1 MMQLAAN
8 PGGQPVMQLALLR
21 IAGLPFDA
29 FHFQAPESASVLER
43 LLDHECELGQGSL
56 ALEQALFAAAGESRG
71 RDAVE
76 QSPADRATRY
86 AILRLRRDLHN
97 GRRPAAQDLDAVRT
111 VLGQEVLGPLERHI
125 ADLDLRTELLNAYHV
140 TFRSERSR
148 SWMALVASSAHPLVE
163 EGLYLASPR
172 ILPIVVR
179 LRTKD
184 PRAPWSHEE
193 RHAASKLA
201 AYLAR
206 FCTKTSPN
214 GIFCSVTL
222 ADIGGSD
229 VEIRGDPG
237 QVTIDVL
244 LNIAEVRKVTAHLAV
259 DPEVEAAIVPRP
271 NPTLRR
277 IEGGWSFWKSAT
289 PRASTDEE
297 IFSKAKDH
305 PVLDEF
311 LTEAGRGAHDVR
323 ALLASVA
330 TRCGVDER
338 ELRSFYRALVDR
350 GLLVGEIEIPY
361 SESRPLRFLAA
372 ACRDAGCRPG
382 WLDLA
387 EEIEAQV
394 DALPGLPRGERIA
407 SMDRIAAQFEGLGHT
422 RPLIRDELFRVDSAA
437 SSSVR
442 LPERIL
448 RDLRDPI
455 SSFALM
461 LGAMY
466 PEELTSQDL
475 AARFLKEHPPDEDV
489 PLLDLYRSFAG
500 LPDSGRILEFPRSS
514 EAPQEKES
522 TDRLGPAARRR
533 RARRTARRVG
543 DWFRER
549 ARRAVSGEIVEVSGE
564 TIRELVGEAAE
575 PRWSCGVLF
584 QIAARSTSAVAEGDY
599 LLVLSSLF
607 NGTGLALAR
616 FARLLGERERDSSSG
631 PGRKAS
637 TNWITMELRRGWSAL
652 ERPGA
657 ILAELTYNHAV
668 RTANAGL
675 RPALFAHEIEL
686 PGDRSSRGAEALP
699 LCDLVV
705 RYDSTEKR
713 LVIRSV
719 SRRSEVIPILSSGVN
734 PVGFVS
740 DLVAI
745 GRQGW
750 QSMGYLP
757 GFEADDIEHWPRF
770 TCGRV
775 VLFRERWVLRR
786 ESLPTLPPAKGRD
799 RDAEWF
805 LETARWRRR
814 HRLPRRVFVHTRYDP
829 KPFYVD
835 LESPI
840 LADLLRRAVASLAGK
855 DEPILFVTEMLPG
868 PDELWLRDPSGSAY
882 ATELLVQLEGSS
894 ARAAFIDSARRDG
907 SDT

>member
-1 MMQLAAN
+1 MK
-8 PGGQPVMQLALLR
+8 LALLR

-29 FHFQAPESASVLER
+29 FRFHAPESASILER
-43 LLDHECELGQGSL
+43 LLDHEREMGRRSM
-56 ALEQALFAAAGESRG
+56 ALQEALFAAAGESMG

-76 QSPADRATRY
+76 QGPVERASRY

-97 GRRPAAQDLDAVRT
+97 DRRPAAQELAAVRT
-111 VLGQEVLGPLERHI
+111 VLGPEILGLLGPHI

-140 TFRSERSR
+140 TFRTERSC

-172 ILPIVVR
+172 ILPIIAR

-184 PRAPWSHEE
+184 PGAPWSHEE

-214 GIFCSVTL
+214 GVFCPVAL

-229 VEIRGDPG
+229 VELRGDPG
-237 QVTIDVL
+237 QVRIEVL
-244 LNIAEVRKVTAHLAV
+244 LNIAEARKVTAHLAV
-259 DPEVEAAIVPRP
+259 DPEIEAAIVPRP

-311 LTEAGRGAHDVR
+311 VAEAGRGVHDVR
-323 ALLASVA
+323 ALLTTVA

-350 GLLVGEIEIPY
+350 GILVGEIEIPY
-361 SESRPLRFLAA
+361 SESRPLRFLVA

-387 EEIEAQV
+387 EEIEAQIDV
-394 DALPGLPRGERIA
+394 LPGLPRDERIA
-407 SMDRIAAQFEGLGHT
+407 SMDRIAAQLERLHHT
-422 RPLIRDELFRVDSAA
+422 RPLSRDELFRVDSAA

-448 RDLRDPI
+448 RDLREPM

-466 PEELTSQDL
+466 PEELTAQDL

-489 PLLDLYRSFAG
+489 PLLDLYRSFAD
-500 LPDSGRILEFPRSS
+500 LPDTGRILEFPRSS
-514 EAPQEKES
+514 EAPEEQEG
-522 TDRLGPAARRR
+522 TDRSGPAARRL
-533 RARRTARRVG
+533 RARRTARRIG

-549 ARRAVSGEIVEVSGE
+549 ARSAVSGEIVEVSCE
-564 TIRELVGEAAE
+564 TIRELVGDAAE

-584 QIAARSTSAVAEGDY
+584 QIAAPSASAVAEGDY
-599 LLVLSSLF
+599 LLVLSSMH

-616 FARLLGERERDSSSG
+616 FARLLGEPGRDSSDG
-631 PGRKAS
+631 PRCNSS
-637 TNWITMELRRGWSAL
+637 TDRITMELRHGWSAL

-657 ILAELTYNHAV
+657 VLAELTYNHAV

-675 RPALFAHEIEL
+675 RPALFEHEIEL
-686 PGDRSSRGAEALP
+686 PGDKSSRGAEALP

-705 RYDSTEKR
+705 RYDSTVKR

-719 SRRSEVIPILSSGVN
+719 SRGFEVIPILSSGVN

-757 GFEADDIEHWPRF
+757 GFEAHDIEHWPRF
-770 TCGRV
+770 RCGRV
-775 VLFRERWVLRR
+775 VLFRERWVMRR
-786 ESLPTLPPAKGRD
+786 ESLPTLPTAKGRD
-799 RDAEWF
+799 QDADWF

-814 HRLPRRVFVHTRYDP
+814 HGLPRRVFVHTRYDP

-840 LADLLRRAVASLAGK
+840 TVDLLRRAVASLAGK

-868 PDELWLRDPSGSAY
+868 PDELWLRDPSGAAY

-894 ARAAFIDSARRDG
+894 ARGVFTG
-907 SDT
+907 